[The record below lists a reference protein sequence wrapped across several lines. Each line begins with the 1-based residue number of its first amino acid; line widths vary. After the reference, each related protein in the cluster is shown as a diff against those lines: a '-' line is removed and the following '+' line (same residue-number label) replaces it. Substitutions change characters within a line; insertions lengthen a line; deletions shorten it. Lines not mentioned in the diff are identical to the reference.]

1 MKWTKKEI
9 NEITAH
15 KIMTFLFNLP
25 DENLFVMLQIQ
36 TGKITRACS
45 LLMKNFLKN
54 EQSQNVVTKII
65 CVFFYHFSLLFKSFD
80 D

>member
-45 LLMKNFLKN
+45 LLMKNFFKN
-54 EQSQNVVTKII
+54 
-65 CVFFYHFSLLFKSFD
+65 
-80 D
+80 